1 MKIKSNLRA
10 GAGANTGGASGGGH
24 NSSDPAPVVVPY
36 VPPVY
41 TPPPYVPPVSRC
53 VGY

>member
-10 GAGANTGGASGGGH
+10 GSTGGASGSGH
-24 NSSDPAPVVVPY
+24 NDSY

-41 TPPPYVPPVSRC
+41 VPPPYVPPVSRC
-53 VGY
+53 AGY